1 MNLTDNQHAAYRF
14 DLFISYAQIDNDP
27 LGPGG
32 AWVTQLVHDLGNILH
47 RLTGRAPRIWF
58 DRAKLQPGARLSDQI
73 QQALLSS
80 ALLVPVLSPSFFT
93 SMHCRNELK
102 VFVEKAGPNRI
113 VKVVKFP
120 GDRPFPLPDLPTY
133 PFFRCTQEGLLQGL
147 VDARY
152 HQAVERLTQQIALLL
167 DGVLKSNPITPSQ
180 TSQMDVFLC
189 HSSADKPVVRNLWE
203 KLKADGFAPWL
214 DEKELLPGQQ
224 WELAIRKAIDCAG
237 AILVCLSSGS
247 INKEG
252 FLQREIG
259 LVIDKASEKPE
270 DTIFLIPVRLEDC
283 TVPLRLKEFHWVNL
297 FEEWGYARLLQA
309 LQTRAATL
317 WQQRD

>member
-1 MNLTDNQHAAYRF
+1 
-14 DLFISYAQIDNDP
+14 
-27 LGPGG
+27 
-32 AWVTQLVHDLGNILH
+32 
-47 RLTGRAPRIWF
+47 
-58 DRAKLQPGARLSDQI
+58 
-73 QQALLSS
+73 
-80 ALLVPVLSPSFFT
+80 
-93 SMHCRNELK
+93 
-102 VFVEKAGPNRI
+102 
-113 VKVVKFP
+113 
-120 GDRPFPLPDLPTY
+120 
-133 PFFRCTQEGLLQGL
+133 
-147 VDARY
+147 
-152 HQAVERLTQQIALLL
+152 
-167 DGVLKSNPITPSQ
+167 
-180 TSQMDVFLC
+180 MDVFLC